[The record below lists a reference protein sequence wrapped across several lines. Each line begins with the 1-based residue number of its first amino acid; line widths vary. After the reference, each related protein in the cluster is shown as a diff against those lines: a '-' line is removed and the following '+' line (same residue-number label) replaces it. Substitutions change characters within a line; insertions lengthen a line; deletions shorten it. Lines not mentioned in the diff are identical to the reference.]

1 MKKLI
6 VALMLVAF
14 AASTALAADVVTY
27 AEGCKKGAVT
37 FDHAMHGTKVA
48 DSCAN
53 AACHGTTVPAKIA
66 VDKKSAHK
74 ALCKTC
80 HKAVGAPA
88 PTKCGGCHIK

>member
-27 AEGCKKGAVT
+27 GEGCKKGPVT
-37 FDHAMHGTKVA
+37 FNHAMHGTKVA

-53 AACHGTTVPAKIA
+53 AACHGAAAPAKIA
-66 VDKKSAHK
+66 VDKATAHK
-74 ALCKTC
+74 DLCKSC
-80 HKAVGAPA
+80 HKAVGGNA
-88 PTKCGGCHIK
+88 PTNCDGCHKK